1 MKHKKLLIVA
11 IVVVAMAIA
20 AAVAYAWWSD
30 TVTSDTNTVATGEV
44 ALAMEGLPI
53 QASGLMPQNDPD
65 EEAYD
70 DAYGDVTYLWVRND
84 SPVPLMFYGWLS
96 DGLDPKSIRGYVN
109 ARITLLGSAPEP
121 YWWSLPSGWAGTF
134 QDAGPYDVFEG
145 TVAQLWGQS
154 AGINYLSSRYPIGD
168 DWGHTPLDVGEYA
181 VYRVAVWLDS
191 TAPDT
196 VQNATLSFKINFTGM
211 QQEGWDAAGY
221 DATPYDPDFMP

>member
-11 IVVVAMAIA
+11 IVVVAMAVA

-30 TVTSDTNTVATGEV
+30 TVTSDTNTVVAGEV

-65 EEAYD
+65 L
-70 DAYGDVTYLWVRND
+70 DAADGEYADVTYIWVRND
-84 SPVPLMFYGWLS
+84 SPVELMFYGWLS
-96 DGLDPKSIRGYVN
+96 HGSDDDNIRPYVN
-109 ARITLLGSAPEP
+109 ARITLLGSASAPS
-121 YWWSLPSGWAGTF
+121 WWSLPAGWVGTF
-134 QDAGPYDVFEG
+134 QDAGPYDVFDG
-145 TVAQLWGQS
+145 TVAQLWGES

-191 TAPDT
+191 TAPDG
-196 VQNATLSFKINFTGM
+196 VQGATLSFKINFTGM
-211 QQEGWDAAGY
+211 QEEGWDAAAY
-221 DATPYDPDFMP
+221 DDEPYDPNFMP